1 MTIKDRERER
11 YDDEVEICT
20 VEELWYAEI
29 ELLSTLESI
38 KSSCNNQKKKSYSF
52 VWSYGYKHI
61 FARTTIYDAILAAV
75 NPYD

>member
-1 MTIKDRERER
+1 MTIKERERERERER

-38 KSSCNNQKKKSYSF
+38 KSSCNNQKKKATALFGAMAINIYSPEQ
-52 VWSYGYKHI
+52 
-61 FARTTIYDAILAAV
+61 L
-75 NPYD
+75 